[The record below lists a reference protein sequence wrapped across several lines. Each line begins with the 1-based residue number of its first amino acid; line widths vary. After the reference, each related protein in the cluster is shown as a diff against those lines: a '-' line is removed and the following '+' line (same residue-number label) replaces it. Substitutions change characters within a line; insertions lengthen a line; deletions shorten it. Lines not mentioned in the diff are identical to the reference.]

1 MVNVNPTFTLFSCC
15 MYHRSWVIL
24 LFSVGLVAYSD
35 VYQSL
40 FTLNSS
46 KHSNYN
52 SYTKT
57 MSWRGLK
64 CFRGNCRNNNNN
76 NFLWVHH
83 CTKSSD
89 TLSKLLIREA
99 ELSPWLEG
107 LVGVYISSEHC
118 LTRLVEGN
126 KDPYSLSYQRH
137 YAEFQRTF
145 TIHIHIDMK
154 MLLAQSTLLL
164 KQRGLNGRNDS
175 QSHWRGEVFIWHVTL
190 LDQRKV
196 EQYLIDES

>member
-1 MVNVNPTFTLFSCC
+1 MVNVNPTFTPLLAQVLSLFSCC

-64 CFRGNCRNNNNN
+64 CSRGNCRLFH

-99 ELSPWLEG
+99 ELSLDWRDLLG
-107 LVGVYISSEHC
+107 YTYLQSTAWH
-118 LTRLVEGN
+118 LF
-126 KDPYSLSYQRH
+126 YQKH